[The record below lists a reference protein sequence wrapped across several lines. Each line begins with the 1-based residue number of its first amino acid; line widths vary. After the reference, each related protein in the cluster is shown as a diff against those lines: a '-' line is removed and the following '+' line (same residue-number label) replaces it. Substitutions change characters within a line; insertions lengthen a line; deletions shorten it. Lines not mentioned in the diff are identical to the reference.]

1 VDLPH
6 LLCAISEASPCGDDL
21 EYDPQLLEL
30 QRAAEGQPERRMG
43 DAVLAAEPP
52 DWRKTREIAGALF
65 ARGKDLRIANYLVRS
80 ALALDGLPG
89 LAEGLALVRE
99 LLGRYWDD
107 LYPRLDHE
115 DHDDPTLRLNTLAE
129 LAGEPV
135 LRLLRDAPLLHS
147 RAFGPLSLRA
157 ALQAAG
163 LSPGSA
169 EGLGR
174 EQLAGALQDSDPQ
187 RLAGDRAALEEAR
200 ASLAAIEAEVAGHVG
215 AARSLDLGALARL
228 LRQAGQ
234 LLAEPPPHGAGAAAE
249 DDDETGRPAAADA
262 PSASERPSRG
272 GVPIASR
279 DDVLHSLDRL
289 LGYYRQHEPSS
300 PVPVLLARAKSL
312 VNADFAEIVRNL
324 IPDGLAQFEK
334 LQGPGGD

>member
-1 VDLPH
+1 MDLPH

-65 ARGKDLRIANYLVRS
+65 ARGKDLRIAHYLVRS

-115 DHDDPTLRLNTLAE
+115 DRDDPTLRLNSLAE
-129 LAGEPV
+129 LAGEPL

-187 RLAGDRAALEEAR
+187 RLAGDRAALEKAR
-200 ASLAAIEAEVAGHVG
+200 AALAGIEAEVAGHLG
-215 AARSLDLGALARL
+215 AGAGPDLGALARL

-234 LLAEPPPHGAGAAAE
+234 LLAEPAPHDVDGE
-249 DDDETGRPAAADA
+249 EPDTEQDGRPAAAE
-262 PSASERPSRG
+262 PERPGRG
-272 GVPIASR
+272 AVPIASR
-279 DDVLHSLDRL
+279 DEVLHSLDRI